1 MVGFSWYQHS
11 QFDAIEAQ
19 LRRREPVLL
28 DLQTSPVAAASSV
41 AFDGMLMPANSFHG
55 LDPKMYDTD
64 GSDPSGNSRPLQVY
78 IYIYSLF
85 VSHLP
90 HYAVRISLFSCF
102 VFLEMKSFVGKGS
115 HRMSMVGAGR

>member
-1 MVGFSWYQHS
+1 M
-11 QFDAIEAQ
+11 
-19 LRRREPVLL
+19 LL

-78 IYIYSLF
+78 IYIYIFSLF

-90 HYAVRISLFSCF
+90 HCALGISLFSCF
-102 VFLEMKSFVGKGS
+102 VFLQMKSFVGEGS
-115 HRMSMVGAGR
+115 HRMSMVSAGG